1 MVMDTAAELADE
13 SGFSVDLEAGFGSGT
28 GSVLATA
35 GFGLE
40 AASGLLTIRAE
51 LGRSA
56 LRGVGGGSG
65 AVVSGAGVE
74 TSWRALATS
83 RSAGGLWGAGIPA
96 GAGGSVMRCVL
107 EWWSLSVGTA

>member
-83 RSAGGLWGAGIPA
+83 RSAGGFGAGYIA
-96 GAGGSVMRCVL
+96 TGAGGSFRLCL
-107 EWWSLSVGTA
+107 

>member
-13 SGFSVDLEAGFGSGT
+13 SGCSVDLEAGFGSGT
-28 GSVLATA
+28 GPVLATA

-40 AASGLLTIRAE
+40 AASGLPTIRADLE
-51 LGRSA
+51 RSA

-83 RSAGGLWGAGIPA
+83 RSAGGVGGWDVASRGG
-96 GAGGSVMRCVL
+96 GGSTRL
-107 EWWSLSVGTA
+107 PW

>member
-1 MVMDTAAELADE
+1 MVMDAAADLADE
-13 SGFSVDLEAGFGSGT
+13 SGCSVALEAGFGSGT
-28 GSVLATA
+28 GPVLASA

-40 AASGLLTIRAE
+40 AASGLPTIRADLE
-51 LGRSA
+51 RSA

-83 RSAGGLWGAGIPA
+83 RSAGGLGAGYIATRA
-96 GAGGSVMRCVL
+96 GRCFRVCP
-107 EWWSLSVGTA
+107 

>member
-13 SGFSVDLEAGFGSGT
+13 SGCFVDLEAGFGSGR
-28 GSVLATA
+28 GPVLATA

-40 AASGLLTIRAE
+40 AASGLPTIRADLE
-51 LGRSA
+51 RSA

-83 RSAGGLWGAGIPA
+83 RSAGGFGAGYIA
-96 GAGGSVMRCVL
+96 TGAGGSFRLCL
-107 EWWSLSVGTA
+107 